1 MLFQQSKG
9 LILLRRLTWK
19 QIKLIF
25 KVINEK
31 FKRSNSISRRYF

>member
-9 LILLRRLTWK
+9 LILLRRLTLK

-31 FKRSNSISRRYF
+31 FK